1 MYSKK
6 ADEELPKDIEL
17 ELKILLNMK
26 ENMVKQEK
34 RDASKNKS
42 EIRQEN
48 FKLNL
53 TEVAE

>member
-34 RDASKNKS
+34 REASKNKS
-42 EIRQEN
+42 
-48 FKLNL
+48 
-53 TEVAE
+53 